1 MMKYLEMVRL
11 TVKFKIDSI
20 DGRMFGFALIN
31 EDGIKLGLIERTE
44 LGSLMY
50 YYGRYRNHKLDGSL
64 DGILRRRN
72 FKWQDFWFT

>member
-20 DGRMFGFALIN
+20 YGRMFGFALIN

-50 YYGRYRNHKLDGSL
+50 
-64 DGILRRRN
+64 
-72 FKWQDFWFT
+72 